1 MTVTT
6 TAPRSRP
13 PPRPAAEG
21 VSKFYGS
28 GDATVAALDDV
39 SVGLGQGE
47 FTAIMGP
54 SGSGKSTLL
63 HMLAGLDRP
72 DARARSTSATP
83 RSPRSTT
90 RRSRCC
96 VATGS
101 ASSSS
106 RSTCCRP

>member
-6 TAPRSRP
+6 TRP
-13 PPRPAAEG
+13 SVSTATAARAEG
-21 VSKFYGS
+21 VSKFYGT
-28 GDATVAALDDV
+28 GDATVSRSTTSASTSPRA
-39 SVGLGQGE
+39 Q

-72 DARARSTSATP
+72 TSGQVFLGDTEISSLSTTS
-83 RSPRSTT
+83 RSP
-90 RRSRCC
+90 CC